1 MSDIRF
7 HSVRKSYGD
16 KVVFDDLN
24 LHIRSGECFVLVGP
38 SGCGKTVALRLI
50 AGFEA
55 PDEGEISI
63 GDRVVANA
71 KQSLPPEER
80 RIGVV
85 FQDYAV
91 WPHMDVSQNVAY
103 PLKMHKVEKDEAQKR
118 TADAVAQVN
127 LSGYEKRLP
136 SQLSGG
142 QQQRVALARALVAE
156 PEVMLLDEP
165 LTNLDANLREEMR
178 FEIKDLQKKT
188 GSTILYV
195 THDHEVAL
203 AIADRIAVMDSRGRL
218 RQIGTP
224 EAVYEHPADPFVCRF
239 LGVSSFLEME
249 KKGGRFVVR
258 GTGYS
263 VGTPPAGPLSDES
276 ELRVAF
282 RPMDLSVYRTAA
294 SVPAAAEGA
303 PAAVA
308 EAVAERVSLLGPI
321 VDYRLRIGEQSL
333 RCQVQTEEAVARDV
347 IVEEG
352 SRIAVAFHD
361 AKWFSAVQDGEEEA

>member
-7 HSVRKSYGD
+7 HSVRKSYGT
-16 KVVFDDLN
+16 KTVLDDLN
-24 LHIRSGECFVLVGP
+24 LHIRSGECFVLIGP

-50 AGFEA
+50 AGFET

-71 KQSLPPEER
+71 KNSLPPEER

-91 WPHMDVSQNVAY
+91 WPHMDVSENVGY
-103 PLKMHKVEKDEAQKR
+103 PLKMRRTEKTEAGRR

-178 FEIKDLQKKT
+178 FEIKELQRKT

-203 AIADRIAVMDSRGRL
+203 AIADRIAVMDSRGRI

-224 EAVYEHPADPFVCRF
+224 EAVYEHPVDPFVCRF
-239 LGVSSFLEME
+239 LGISSFLEME
-249 KKGGRFVVR
+249 KKGNRFVIR
-258 GTGYS
+258 GTGFS
-263 VGTPPAGPLSDES
+263 AGTPPAGPLTDAS
-276 ELRVAF
+276 EALAAF
-282 RPMDLSVYRTAA
+282 RPMELEISRPTGA
-294 SVPAAAEGA
+294 VPEGCAEGI
-303 PAAVA
+303 
-308 EAVAERVSLLGPI
+308 AERVSLLGPI
-321 VDYRLRIGEQSL
+321 VDFRVKIGDQL
-333 RCQVQTEEAVARDV
+333 VRCQIQTEEAVARDV
-347 IVEEG
+347 IIEEG
-352 SRIAVAFHD
+352 SVCLIAFHD
-361 AKWFSAVQDGEEEA
+361 AKWFSAVQNGEEEA

>member
-7 HSVRKSYGD
+7 RSVRKSYGA
-16 KVVFDDLN
+16 KTVFEDLN
-24 LHIRSGECFVLVGP
+24 LHIRSGECFVLIGP

-63 GDRVVANA
+63 GDRTVANPRH
-71 KQSLPPEER
+71 SLPPEER

-91 WPHMDVSQNVAY
+91 WPHMDVSENVAY
-103 PLKMHKVEKDEAQKR
+103 PLKMRKTEKAEAERR
-118 TADAVAQVN
+118 TAGAVAQVN

-178 FEIKDLQKKT
+178 FEIKDLQRKT
-188 GSTILYV
+188 GATILYV

-203 AIADRIAVMDSRGRL
+203 AIADRIAVMDTKGRL

-249 KKGGRFVVR
+249 RKGERFVVR
-258 GTGYS
+258 GTSYS
-263 VGTPPAGPLSDES
+263 AGTPPAGPLSDAS
-276 ELRVAF
+276 EALAAF
-282 RPMDLSVYRTAA
+282 RPMDLTIDRAAGNVPEGSALGRVERT
-294 SVPAAAEGA
+294 
-303 PAAVA
+303 
-308 EAVAERVSLLGPI
+308 SLLGPI
-321 VDYRLRIGEQSL
+321 VDFRIRIGEQTV
-333 RCQVQTEEAVARDV
+333 RCQAQTEEAVARDT
-347 IVEEG
+347 IIEEG
-352 SRIAVAFHD
+352 SDCVVSFHD
-361 AKWFSAVQDGEEEA
+361 AKWFSAVEGAEEEA

>member
-7 HSVRKSYGD
+7 HSVRKSYDG
-16 KVVFDDLN
+16 KAVLSDLN
-24 LHIRSGECFVLVGP
+24 LHIHSGECFVLIGP

-50 AGFEA
+50 AGFET
-55 PDEGEISI
+55 PDEGEIRI
-63 GDRVVANA
+63 GDRVVASA
-71 KQSLPPEER
+71 KHSLPPEER

-91 WPHMDVSQNVAY
+91 WPHMDVTQNVGY
-103 PLKMHKVEKDEAQKR
+103 PLKMRRTEKAEAARR
-118 TADAVAQVN
+118 TVDAIGQVN
-127 LSGYEKRLP
+127 LGPYQHRLP

-178 FEIKDLQKKT
+178 FEIKDLQHKT
-188 GSTILYV
+188 KSTILYV

-203 AIADRIAVMDSRGRL
+203 AIADRIAVMDSKGRI

-249 KKGGRFVVR
+249 RKGQRFVIR
-258 GTGYS
+258 GTDYT
-263 VGTPPAGPLSDES
+263 VGTPPAGAIADDS
-276 ELRVAF
+276 EALAAF
-282 RPMDLSVYRTAA
+282 RPMDMTISRVAGDIPEGSAVGIVERT
-294 SVPAAAEGA
+294 
-303 PAAVA
+303 
-308 EAVAERVSLLGPI
+308 SLLGPI
-321 VDYRLRIGEQSL
+321 IDFRIRIGEQKL
-333 RCQVQTEEAVARDV
+333 RCQIQTEEAVARDV
-347 IVEEG
+347 IINEG
-352 SRIAVAFHD
+352 SACALSFHD
-361 AKWFSAVQDGEEEA
+361 AKWFSAVVGDGGVEE

>member
-7 HSVRKSYGD
+7 HSVRKTYGS
-16 KVVFDDLN
+16 KTVLQDLN
-24 LHIRSGECFVLVGP
+24 LHIRSGECFVLIGP

-50 AGFEA
+50 AGFET
-55 PDEGEISI
+55 PDEGEITI
-63 GDRVVANA
+63 GERVVANA
-71 KQSLPPEER
+71 KHALPPEER

-91 WPHMDVSQNVAY
+91 WPHMDVSENVAY
-103 PLKMHKVEKDEAQKR
+103 PLKMRKTEKAESQRR
-118 TADAVAQVN
+118 TADAVAQVD
-127 LSGYEKRLP
+127 LAGYERRLP

-178 FEIKDLQKKT
+178 FEIKDLQRKT

-203 AIADRIAVMDSRGRL
+203 AIADRIAVMDPKGNL

-239 LGVSSFLEME
+239 LGVSSFVEME
-249 KKGGRFVVR
+249 KKGGRFVIR
-258 GTGYS
+258 GTDFS
-263 VGTPPAGPLSDES
+263 VGNPPAALADES
-276 ELRVAF
+276 EALAAF
-282 RPMDLSVYRTAA
+282 RPMDMTISRPSGAIPEG
-294 SVPAAAEGA
+294 SAEG
-303 PAAVA
+303 V
-308 EAVAERVSLLGPI
+308 VERTSLLGPI
-321 VDYRLRIGEQSL
+321 IDFRILIGEQKV
-333 RCQVQTEEAVARDV
+333 RCQIQTEEAVARNV
-347 IVEEG
+347 IIEEG
-352 SRIAVAFHD
+352 SRCALSFHD
-361 AKWFSAVQDGEEEA
+361 AKWFSAVADGEEEA